1 MKRFFFRIQNLS
13 EKEFRET
20 QLLEKKHYF
29 YIWHPVLELV
39 GYELLVLDEHL
50 LNSDKSKRRIS
61 GQIIV
66 CQK

>member
-29 YIWHPVLELV
+29 CIWHPVLELE

-50 LNSDKSKRRIS
+50 LNSDK
-61 GQIIV
+61 
-66 CQK
+66 